1 LDARAREGNSL
12 NSIPSVSVVVPHYN
26 AFEHLKTYLLP
37 ALEAQTWRHFEL
49 IVADDGSP
57 DAPRVAELL
66 RSFNFDSA
74 RLECLAHGGAA
85 SARNGGVAAASGT
98 IIAVTDSDCVPS
110 PDWLETIVLAIIEHQ
125 ADFAYGRVTTDS
137 GYLFPR
143 WAAPAGERLVSANL
157 AFRRSAFEAIGG
169 FRTVFDVPFR
179 EDTDFGLRA
188 LESGLLVI
196 SVPNAVVYHPLRKQS
211 VKKLWTSGYWH
222 RYDAEL
228 LKRFGDKVKPDI
240 GKGYTRP
247 LGNTGV
253 SAFGAAYTC
262 ALAAAIGFALRRRF
276 PTAIGIVALLQAA
289 IAAGTIVA
297 TAPSRDERTVG
308 EIIEN
313 GLSAIPYTF
322 GWYVGRVEGSINAK
336 KLCV

>member
-1 LDARAREGNSL
+1 MKPT
-12 NSIPSVSVVVPHYN
+12 PSVSVVVPHYN
-26 AFEHLKTYLLP
+26 GYDYLKSCLLP
-37 ALEAQTWRHFEL
+37 ALRLQTHRHFEL
-49 IVADDGSP
+49 IIADDGSP
-57 DAPRVAELL
+57 DARRAAELL
-66 RSFNFDSA
+66 EEFDFESA
-74 RLECLAHGGAA
+74 RVEFLPHGGAA
-85 SARNGGVAAASGT
+85 NARNGGVAAASGE
-98 IIAVTDSDCVPS
+98 IIAVTDADCVPA
-110 PDWLETIVLAIIEHQ
+110 PDWLETILQAILEHD

-157 AFRRSAFEAIGG
+157 AFRRTAFEHIGG
-169 FRTVFDVPFR
+169 FRTLFDVPFR
-179 EDTDFGLRA
+179 EDTDFGFRA

-196 SVPNAVVYHPLRKQS
+196 SVPRAVVYHPLRKQT
-211 VKKLWTSGYWH
+211 VKKLWTAGYWH

-228 LKRFGDKVKPDI
+228 LKRFGEKVKADI

-247 LGNTGV
+247 FRNTGV

-262 ALAAAIGFALRRRF
+262 ALAASAALASRGRFASAIGVL
-276 PTAIGIVALLQAA
+276 ALLQVG

-297 TAPSRDERTVG
+297 TAPSRDNRTAAEV
-308 EIIEN
+308 IEN

-336 KLCV
+336 TLCI